1 MKVETFTGNAYD
13 VGAQLVIGMLMPIIE
28 QAVGQM
34 TDSEGRDFL
43 AGVYSGLNSALLV
56 YMDYD
61 DVLRL
66 LTAGCAVIERL
77 KQAKPA
83 H

>member
-1 MKVETFTGNAYD
+1 MKVETFTGTPFD
-13 VGAQLVIGMLMPIIE
+13 VGVELVIGMLMPTIE

-43 AGVYSGLNSALLV
+43 AGVYSGLTASLMVHLS
-56 YMDYD
+56 YD
-61 DVLRL
+61 DILRL
-66 LTAGCAVIERL
+66 LTAGSTTVERL
-77 KQAKPA
+77 KQAEPA

>member
-1 MKVETFTGNAYD
+1 MKVETFTGTPFD
-13 VGAQLVIGMLMPIIE
+13 VGAQLVIGMLMPAIE

-34 TDSEGRDFL
+34 TDSEGRAFL
-43 AGVYSGLNSALLV
+43 AGVHSGLTSVLLV
-56 YMDYD
+56 HQSYD
-61 DVLRL
+61 DVLSM
-66 LTAGCAVIERL
+66 LTAGSAVVERL